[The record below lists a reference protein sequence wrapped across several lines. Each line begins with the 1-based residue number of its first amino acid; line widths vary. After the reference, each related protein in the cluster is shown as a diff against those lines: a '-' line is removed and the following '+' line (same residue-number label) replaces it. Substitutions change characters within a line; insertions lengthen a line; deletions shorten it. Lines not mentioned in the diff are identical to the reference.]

1 MNKKN
6 FVFGIILVFIYFF
19 SINVKAETPIIYGDV
34 DGDGEVSIDDATKL
48 DDYLLDK
55 IELSYEAQKRG
66 NVDGD
71 NKITKNDIKVIRLYL
86 AELTTIPIKMG
97 DVNEDGVV
105 NDLDVTESLRYL
117 SNGMNFTNK
126 QIIIGDVNVDNE
138 FDSFDVVLIQ
148 RYIADNK
155 QTLPTIEGKEII
167 EPKNEDN
174 NIQPSSDAK
183 KETEDDNQ
191 VVKVEDTLAK
201 IPLVVGI
208 LSISL
213 ILVGGLIT
221 SAVILTKHQN

>member
-34 DGDGEVSIDDATKL
+34 DGDREVSIDDATKL
-48 DDYLLDK
+48 DDYLLDR

-117 SNGMNFTNK
+117 SYGRHFTNK
-126 QIIIGDVNVDNE
+126 QVIIGDVNVDNE
-138 FDSFDVVLIQ
+138 LDISDVGLIQ

-155 QTLPTIEGKEII
+155 DTLPTIEGKEII

-183 KETEDDNQ
+183 KETEDNNQ